1 VVVAT
6 FNDFQ
11 WPYCARLAP
20 ELEQVLEKYPNQVKL
35 VYKNFPL
42 RNHTFAMQAAIAA
55 LAAEKQG
62 KFWEFHDLLFK
73 NYNHLNE
80 QKVKE
85 IAQQLNLD
93 MEKFEKDRK
102 DPQIR
107 AMINKDLA
115 EGNRVGVRGTPTIFI
130 NGRLLRNRSM
140 GGFQES
146 IEKALKKQAQ

>member
-1 VVVAT
+1 VPV
-6 FNDFQ
+6 
-11 WPYCARLAP
+11 
-20 ELEQVLEKYPNQVKL
+20 LEQVLEKNPDKVKL
-35 VYKNFPL
+35 VFKNFPL
-42 RNHTFAMQAAIAA
+42 RNHKFAMEAAIAA

-73 NYNHLNE
+73 DYNRLNE

-102 DPQIR
+102 EPGIR
-107 AMINKDLA
+107 TLINRDIA
-115 EGNRVGVRGTPTIFI
+115 EGNRAGVGGTPTIFI

-140 GGFQES
+140 AGFQEL
-146 IEKALKKQAQ
+146 IDKALKKPLQ

>member
-1 VVVAT
+1 VPV
-6 FNDFQ
+6 
-11 WPYCARLAP
+11 
-20 ELEQVLEKYPNQVKL
+20 LEQVLEKYPNEVKL
-35 VYKNFPL
+35 VFKNFPL
-42 RNHTFAMQAAIAA
+42 RNHKLAMPAAIAA

-73 NYNHLNE
+73 NFNRLNA

-93 MEKFEKDRK
+93 MEKFDKDQQ

-107 AMINKDLA
+107 AMINRDVS
-115 EGNRVGVRGTPTIFI
+115 EGNRVGVRGTPTVFI

-140 GGFQES
+140 TGFQDL
-146 IEKALKKQAQ
+146 IEKSLKSRSSKNSK